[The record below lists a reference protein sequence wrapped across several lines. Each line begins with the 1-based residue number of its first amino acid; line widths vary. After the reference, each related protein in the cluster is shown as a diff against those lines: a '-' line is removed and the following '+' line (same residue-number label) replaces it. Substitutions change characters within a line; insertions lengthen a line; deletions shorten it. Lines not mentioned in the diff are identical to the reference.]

1 MKKKIIR
8 FSAVAGILI
17 FGFIIYK
24 IGPKEIWKNIT
35 SISLANFIILFAL
48 RVLYWLLRTI
58 NWKVVLDAY
67 DGQSSLLHLFIARM
81 GGHAVSQLTPTAQ
94 VGSEATRIYMANCSS
109 KKVCVASVV
118 VDKTVESL
126 AAVLFTIAGVA
137 AILLRIPLPMK
148 LKTAFI
154 GGVTLA
160 SLLVLFVIY
169 KQNKGILGWMMKL
182 FDKLKFKFK
191 FLDKHRDKILE
202 TDEHI
207 SRFYRLHR
215 HSFLKTFLLYNLLNL
230 LWVAEIHL
238 GIIFIGV
245 PGVNIVDSFIIT
257 ALGNLAFVYPIVPG
271 SIGVYEATYIGL
283 FALMGMGAGP
293 ALTLVLIRR
302 LIALLLAGLGLLGML
317 KPAEA

>member
-1 MKKKIIR
+1 M
-8 FSAVAGILI
+8 AGILI

-24 IGPKEIWKNIT
+24 IGPEEIWKNIT
-35 SISLANFIILFAL
+35 SISLTNFLILFGL

-58 NWKVVLDAY
+58 NWKVVMDAY
-67 DGQSSLLHLFIARM
+67 EGKTSLFHLFIARM

-160 SLLVLFVIY
+160 SLLVIFVIY
-169 KQNKGILGWMMKL
+169 KQNKGILGWLMSL
-182 FDKLKFKFK
+182 FDKLKLKFK
-191 FLDKHRDKILE
+191 FLEKHRDKIIE
-202 TDEHI
+202 TDKHI
-207 SRFYRLHR
+207 SRFYRENR
-215 HSFLKTFLLYNLLNL
+215 ASFLKTFLLYNLLNM
-230 LWVAEIHL
+230 LWVVEIHL
-238 GIIFIGV
+238 GIIFIGIPEV
-245 PGVNIVDSFIIT
+245 SLVDSFIIT